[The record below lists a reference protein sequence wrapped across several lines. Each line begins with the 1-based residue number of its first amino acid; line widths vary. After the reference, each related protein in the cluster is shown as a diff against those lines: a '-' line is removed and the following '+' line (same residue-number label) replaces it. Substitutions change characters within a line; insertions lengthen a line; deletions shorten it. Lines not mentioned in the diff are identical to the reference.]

1 MPYAKS
7 NIVNMTTKTVST
19 RLSENELD
27 LLDEMASRAG
37 LDRASMTKTL
47 LRRGLG
53 QLRFD
58 EAVAA
63 YRASQV
69 TLSRAAEMAGISIW
83 DFIGR
88 MDEQELTIHYGVAE
102 LEEDLNGGC

>member
-1 MPYAKS
+1 MFTKL
-7 NIVNMTTKTVST
+7 NIVNMITKTVST
-19 RLSENELD
+19 RLSEDELG
-27 LLDEMASRAG
+27 LLDSMAARTG
-37 LDRASMTKTL
+37 LDRATMTKTL
-47 LRRGLG
+47 LRRGLE

-63 YRASQV
+63 YRASRV

-88 MDEQELTIHYGVAE
+88 MDQQDLTLHYGIGE
-102 LEEDLNGGC
+102 LEEDLSGGL

>member
-1 MPYAKS
+1 MK
-7 NIVNMTTKTVST
+7 IKTVST
-19 RLSENELD
+19 LLSEAELS
-27 LLDEMASRAG
+27 LLDEMAIRAG
-37 LDRASMTKTL
+37 QDRAAMAKTL

-58 EAVAA
+58 EAVAS

-88 MDEQELTIHYGVAE
+88 MEEQDLTLHYGIAE
-102 LEEDLNGGC
+102 LEEDLSSGC